1 MLRGS
6 KRTTHTIR
14 RTIETTTIPIEE
26 IKQRHP
32 NAAAQIANQR
42 TSKTVNIECRAHAA
56 LSSVM
61 VGYMR
66 AL

>member
-1 MLRGS
+1 MS
-6 KRTTHTIR
+6 S
-14 RTIETTTIPIEE
+14 
-26 IKQRHP
+26 KQRHP

-42 TSKTVNIECRAHAA
+42 TSKTVNIQCRAHAA

-61 VGYMR
+61 VGYIR